1 MGMMARTV
9 AVTRVWGSAN
19 GALALPRLDA
29 KYAKS
34 IVVIMKG
41 HALDDASQNLLF

>member
-19 GALALPRLDA
+19 GALALSRRRN
-29 KYAKS
+29 
-34 IVVIMKG
+34 
-41 HALDDASQNLLF
+41 ALAASKAPV